1 MLLEIRLPNKRDIGK
16 LTRNSI
22 LKTQKSNLNVINLEG
37 YSGVHNIDYQV
48 ISLSFVFAIS
58 TKNGLINEQFLYHD
72 VLQFIFVFLRRT
84 QSHKYAHVLNLLKR
98 FGNMVLCA

>member
-48 ISLSFVFAIS
+48 ISLSLVFAIC
-58 TKNGLINEQFLYHD
+58 TK
-72 VLQFIFVFLRRT
+72 
-84 QSHKYAHVLNLLKR
+84 
-98 FGNMVLCA
+98 MVW